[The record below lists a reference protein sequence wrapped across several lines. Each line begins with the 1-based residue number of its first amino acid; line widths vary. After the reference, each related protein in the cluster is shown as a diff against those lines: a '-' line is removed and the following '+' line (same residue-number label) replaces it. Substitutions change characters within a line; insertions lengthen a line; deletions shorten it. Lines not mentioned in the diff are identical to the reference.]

1 MRELLDKIGG
11 ALSKG
16 VGGLETVGSGIGSI
30 LAQMGGGYA
39 PSDLDLS
46 DRQKRGL
53 LSANISD
60 RIYGPGANATPQAPE
75 FLDRIRTDKQR
86 IDLRNGI
93 LNYPG
98 LSAEDQ
104 ALYGNAPPSIQ
115 QQLLNDIS
123 GRKFGTSG
131 LATSSLT
138 PQIFEK
144 PDGTFAFGQVN
155 NRGTGIT
162 FPDGTSYDPAAN
174 PEQAEWEFIG
184 NSMNTSVD
192 RRGDIA
198 SEVAESTVEG
208 RAAGDYKV
216 FTNEEYMQAD
226 ADYAGYVAGSVQQ
239 ARTRAE
245 NNEDLRGAAKEN
257 ELARIEE
264 LEDGLNNSFA
274 RTSSKEVQFTLL
286 TGLFDQAREQASRLS
301 TGLSSQALGGIGGT
315 AALELQKTLDAIA
328 ANVGFDKLQ
337 AMRDLSKTGG
347 ALGNVSNVELNLL
360 TSSLGS
366 LSTEVGYDTFLTNLE
381 RVQTTTGALWDQ
393 AQDNFRR
400 EFNVDYFDPNS
411 QQLAKELISERRTRL
426 LDVNELSGTDENNP
440 FDRDAIARERNR
452 RRGNQ

>member
-1 MRELLDKIGG
+1 MR
-11 ALSKG
+11 
-16 VGGLETVGSGIGSI
+16 
-30 LAQMGGGYA
+30 
-39 PSDLDLS
+39 
-46 DRQKRGL
+46 
-53 LSANISD
+53 
-60 RIYGPGANATPQAPE
+60 
-75 FLDRIRTDKQR
+75 
-86 IDLRNGI
+86 
-93 LNYPG
+93 
-98 LSAEDQ
+98 
-104 ALYGNAPPSIQ
+104 
-115 QQLLNDIS
+115 
-123 GRKFGTSG
+123 
-131 LATSSLT
+131 
-138 PQIFEK
+138 
-144 PDGTFAFGQVN
+144 
-155 NRGTGIT
+155 
-162 FPDGTSYDPAAN
+162 
-174 PEQAEWEFIG
+174 
-184 NSMNTSVD
+184 
-192 RRGDIA
+192 
-198 SEVAESTVEG
+198 
-208 RAAGDYKV
+208 
-216 FTNEEYMQAD
+216 AD
-226 ADYAGYVAGSVQQ
+226 ADYASYVAGSVQQ

-245 NNEDLRGAAKEN
+245 NNEDLVGAALEA
-257 ELARIEE
+257 ELGRIEE

-426 LDVNELSGTDENNP
+426 LDVNELSGTDESNP
-440 FDRDAIARERNR
+440 FNSALRARERAR

>member
-1 MRELLDKIGG
+1 MKKLLDRIGG
-11 ALSKG
+11 ALEKG
-16 VGGLETVGSGIGSI
+16 VGGLENVGSGIGSM
-30 LAQMGGGYA
+30 LAQMGGAYA
-39 PSDLDLS
+39 PGDLDLN

-98 LSAEDQ
+98 LSEEDQ
-104 ALYGNAPPSIQ
+104 ALYGNAPPAIQ

-123 GRKFGTSG
+123 GRKFGASG
-131 LATSSLT
+131 QVTSSLT
-138 PQIFEK
+138 PQIFRK
-144 PDGTFAFGQVN
+144 PDGNYAFGQLN
-155 NRGTGIT
+155 NRGGGVT
-162 FPDGTSYDPAAN
+162 FSDGTNYDPVAN
-174 PEQAEWEFIG
+174 PEQAEWELIG
-184 NSMNTSVD
+184 NSMNLDVQ
-192 RRGDIA
+192 RQGNIA
-198 SEVAESTVEG
+198 QARAESEVAG

-216 FTNEEYMQAD
+216 FTNEKYMQAD
-226 ADYAGYVAGSVQQ
+226 ADYAGYVAGSVQE
-239 ARTRAE
+239 AKTRAE
-245 NNEDLRGAAKEN
+245 NNENLVGAAKEA

-264 LEDGLNNSFA
+264 LENGLNNSFA

-286 TGLFDQAREQASRLS
+286 TGLFEQAREQASRIS

-315 AALELQKTLDAIA
+315 DALELQKTLDAIA

-366 LSTEVGYDTFLTNLE
+366 LSTEVGYDTFITNLE
-381 RVQTTTGALWDQ
+381 RVQTTTAALWDQ
-393 AQDNFRR
+393 AQDNFQR

-411 QQLAKELISERRTRL
+411 QQLARELISERRTRL
-426 LDVNELSGTDENNP
+426 LNVDELSGTDESNP
-440 FDRDAIARERNR
+440 FNPDARARERAR

>member
-1 MRELLDKIGG
+1 MKLLDRIGG
-11 ALSKG
+11 ALEKG
-16 VGGLETVGSGIGSI
+16 VGGLENVGSGIGSI

-123 GRKFGTSG
+123 GRRFGTSG
-131 LATSSLT
+131 QATSSLT

-144 PDGTFAFGQVN
+144 PDGTFVFGQVN
-155 NRGTGIT
+155 NRGTGIR
-162 FPDGTSYDPAAN
+162 FPDGTSYDPVAN
-174 PEQAEWEFIG
+174 PEQAEWTLIG
-184 NSMNTSVD
+184 TSMNTSVD

-198 SEVAESTVEG
+198 QEVAESEVAG

-216 FTNEEYMQAD
+216 FTNDDYMRAD
-226 ADYAGYVAGSVQQ
+226 ADYASYVAGSVQQ

-245 NNEDLRGAAKEN
+245 NNEDLVGAAREA
-257 ELARIEE
+257 ELGRIEE

-426 LDVNELSGTDENNP
+426 LDVNELSGTDESNP
-440 FDRDAIARERNR
+440 FNSALRARERAR